1 MSAWNT
7 LATREVWI
15 TYCLT
20 SVSWKQTA
28 ILAKTLMT
36 IRTPPPHDTAPII
49 DCIALYNLCSHLTPT
64 SIIFIASGLISNGDT
79 KLVARTQLSVNHYAC
94 DSRKKTNYSR
104 EKEKVRLVNERL
116 CMLANWSTD
125 CGRWLVAAVKFWI
138 CCWRSICSCTQMIG
152 RHAAEVYICF
162 YLISL
167 TRFCGSIVQFQT
179 RSADCV

>member
-36 IRTPPPHDTAPII
+36 IRTHAPSWHR
-49 DCIALYNLCSHLTPT
+49 SHLTPT
-64 SIIFIASGLISNGDT
+64 SIIFIASGLISNSGT